1 MTVENAFRAK
11 KALDNISHSA
21 MPAKTAYKISKL
33 CAALKDDAKFYSEKL
48 TEIIDQYGKKDKDG
62 KAIISSN
69 GYAIQEDK
77 IDECE
82 AAIKDLREVEASIP
96 DIKIALSELDN
107 VSISPD
113 DIAAIYDFIEED

>member
-1 MTVENAFRAK
+1 MTVENVFKAK
-11 KALDNISHSA
+11 KAFDNISHSA

-33 CAALKDDAKFYSEKL
+33 GASIKDDARFYSDKL
-48 TEIIDQYGKKDKDG
+48 TEIIDKYCKRDEDG
-62 KAIISSN
+62 NPIVSGN

-82 AAIKDLREVEASIP
+82 AAIKDLREVEASVP
-96 DIKIALSELDN
+96 DTKIALSELDS